1 MKINIWPVQKAA
13 LTLGSEQWFVQ
24 KLVQQIS
31 WETILNNTGLHGSS
45 TYFKGEI
52 LKVQDHPYALKD
64 EPVEKKTGPAEQSQL
79 LSEFS
84 EIKRTFDLW
93 KQR

>member
-1 MKINIWPVQKAA
+1 MKINTWPVQIAA

-24 KLVQQIS
+24 KLVQQI
-31 WETILNNTGLHGSS
+31 WETILNNTGLHGSL
-45 TYFKGEI
+45 TYFKEEI
-52 LKVQDHPYALKD
+52 LKVQERPYALKD
-64 EPVEKKTGPAEQSQL
+64 KPVEKKTRPAEQSEL